1 MTVDV
6 HSFRSFFIDVVSFI
20 CQKFI
25 VIVFFVSDFDE
36 HRYFTNQLFFFHFL
50 QFSRQT
56 QVSWIFC
63 FFFAFFEH
71 VSHEYLTRS
80 SFFLYFVESH
90 FRQSSHQFF
99 AFFSRVSITSHTHS
113 ARIYRFFFAF
123 LNQCSRQQ
131 SCEFIV
137 FLFSFFRLTRHT
149 DFICLR
155 LFFDLF
161 HKFVI
166 QSLMRLSRSCHFF
179 EF

>member
-1 MTVDV
+1 M

-20 CQKFI
+20 RQKFI

-36 HRYFTNQLFFFHFL
+36 HRYFINQLFSFHLL
-50 QFSRQT
+50 QFSKQI

-63 FFFAFFEH
+63 FLFVSFEH
-71 VSHEYLTRS
+71 VSHEYFTRS
-80 SFFLYFVESH
+80 SFFFYFVESH
-90 FRQSSHQFF
+90 FRQSFHQFF
-99 AFFSRVSITSHTHS
+99 AFFSRVSTTSHTHF

-131 SCEFIV
+131 SCEFIA
-137 FLFSFFRLTRHT
+137 FFFSFFKFIRHT

-155 LFFDLF
+155 LFFDFF

-166 QSLMRLSRSCHFF
+166 QSFMRLSRSCHLF